1 MHLHTRYALM
11 RADGRWFKHP
21 SDLDPTE
28 WTAHLQDAH
37 LWVDLDACKA
47 AAYLHRQLRCEDVL
61 PIELVVSQSGQRFQA
76 NSQQP
81 GTLIKRPLAAPQPP
95 TAT

>member
-1 MHLHTRYALM
+1 MHLHTRFALM

-21 SDLDPTE
+21 NELDPTE
-28 WTAHLQDAH
+28 WTPHLRDAH

-61 PIELVVSQSGQRFQA
+61 PIEVVVSQSGQRIQA
-76 NSQQP
+76 TYSNVS
-81 GTLIKRPLAAPQPP
+81 A
-95 TAT
+95 